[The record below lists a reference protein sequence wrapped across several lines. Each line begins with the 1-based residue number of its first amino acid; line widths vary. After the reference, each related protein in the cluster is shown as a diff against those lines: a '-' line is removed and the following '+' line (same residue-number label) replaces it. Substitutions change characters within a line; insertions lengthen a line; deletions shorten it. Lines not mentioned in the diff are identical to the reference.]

1 MRYTPPKK
9 EARFGSVALS
19 LAVYALGFAQ
29 RNIDDFRNMYVEE
42 CRKHPQLGP
51 DYDIDPDFFANMLGA
66 SIEVLEKKALAAMRD
81 YRDR

>member
-19 LAVYALGFAQ
+19 LAVYALGFAE
-29 RNIDDFRNMYVEE
+29 RNIEDFRNMYVEE

-51 DYDIDPDFFANMLGA
+51 DYDIDLDFFANMLSA

-81 YRDR
+81 YRAR